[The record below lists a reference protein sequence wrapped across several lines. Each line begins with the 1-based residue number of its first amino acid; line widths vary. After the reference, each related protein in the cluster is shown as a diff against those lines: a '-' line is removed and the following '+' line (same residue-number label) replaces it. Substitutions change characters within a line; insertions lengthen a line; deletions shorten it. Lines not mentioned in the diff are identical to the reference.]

1 MLKAAPVPQQLTPL
15 LQDAACQVDGIS
27 RLLLPVT
34 QSRRGIQTNASSMC
48 LLYCFAYSQE
58 LAKQRATRGADK
70 PPSAPVSVLYRQRL
84 RSTANLWDCMRSK
97 KGRIYKIYNTKVQVQ
112 RRCSLMFHLDESQT
126 ARISYFT
133 TALLFFISTLLE
145 HVVV

>member
-27 RLLLPVT
+27 RLPLPVT

-58 LAKQRATRGADK
+58 LAKQRATRGTDK
-70 PPSAPVSVLYRQRL
+70 PHSAPVSVLCRQRL
-84 RSTANLWDCMRSK
+84 RSTANLWDCMRSQ
-97 KGRIYKIYNTKVQVQ
+97 KGRIYKIYNTKVRVQ
-112 RRCSLMFHLDESQT
+112 RRFMFHLDESQT
-126 ARISYFT
+126 ARISFFT
-133 TALLFFISTLLE
+133 TFNILFLLS
-145 HVVV
+145 

>member
-1 MLKAAPVPQQLTPL
+1 MDVEGCSGPTAINSSP
-15 LQDAACQVDGIS
+15 ACLVDGIS

-70 PPSAPVSVLYRQRL
+70 PPSAPVSVLYRQWL

-97 KGRIYKIYNTKVQVQ
+97 KERIYKIYSTKVQVQ
-112 RRCSLMFHLDESQT
+112 RCFSLMFHLDESQT
-126 ARISYFT
+126 TRISFFT
-133 TALLFFISTLLE
+133 TALLTFYFYSL
-145 HVVV
+145 